1 MPEPY
6 IEVRR
11 LAKDYTGG
19 VTVHAL
25 ADVSFTVLP
34 GEVVALTGPSG
45 SGKTT
50 LLNLIG
56 GLDEPTSG
64 DILIDGR
71 SIVSLSDSERTKMRR
86 SMIGFIFQFFNL
98 LPTMSALDNV
108 ALPLLLDGTRRKG
121 AYDRAEQ
128 ILSKVGLENRVR
140 HRPDEL
146 SGGEQQRVAIA
157 RALAFDPVLVL
168 ADEPTGN
175 LDSKSGMQVMEMITS
190 LARDFNKA
198 VVLVTHDPKC
208 WDFADRIV
216 KIVDGKVVSVQNNPR
231 A

>member
-56 GLDEPTSG
+56 GLDVPTAGEVRVGGKSLG
-64 DILIDGR
+64 GLNDGEL
-71 SIVSLSDSERTKMRR
+71 SLYRNREV
-86 SMIGFIFQFFNL
+86 GFVFQTYNL
-98 LPTMSALDNV
+98 LPHLTALENV
-108 ALPLLLDGTRRKG
+108 AVPLLVRGLSFEEARSRAAELLGEMG
-121 AYDRAEQ
+121 LADRGSS
-128 ILSKVGLENRVR
+128 LPPK
-140 HRPDEL
+140 L
-146 SGGEQQRVAIA
+146 SGGQAQRVALA
-157 RALAFDPVLVL
+157 RALSTEPKLL
-168 ADEPTGN
+168 LGDEVTGN
-175 LDSKSGMQVMEMITS
+175 LDRATGREMLNLVRAQVSVRGLTA
-190 LARDFNKA
+190 L
-198 VVLVTHDPKC
+198 VVTHDASVSD
-208 WDFADRIV
+208 WADRALELQ
-216 KIVDGKVVSVQNNPR
+216 DGRLVF
-231 A
+231 